1 MAISGFESASAA
13 ERMPWSRRLASW
25 RSAWLVVF
33 LVLLGPTSPPRK
45 ELVSTLSAGHA
56 EKANPVLLILDPGH
70 GGRDRGGYNENGFPY
85 KGERIP
91 EDPYTFD
98 VATRIDVTARAKGWE
113 TFFTVTPF
121 SLDSIPPKTEE
132 ETILGGRADM
142 VYNSR
147 ASRIAV
153 FPGKAG
159 LRLRLDAIREALDRA
174 PDSNAIFISIHFDYA
189 LPGISGA
196 KIYTAP
202 TLASHPFVR
211 ILSKTLTAHGFGY
224 GDDHGPRNN
233 IDTSQK
239 FIVLVEGIVEPRVL
253 IELGNFNNAKDRAR
267 ILSSSE
273 RQRYADVLIE
283 ALSDYLLR
291 RGA

>member
-1 MAISGFESASAA
+1 VGAVHSSILSVVG
-13 ERMPWSRRLASW
+13 LTSW
-25 RSAWLVVF
+25 LSAWLVVF
-33 LVLLGPTSPPRK
+33 LVLLGPTSTPRK

-98 VATRIDVTARAKGWE
+98 VATRIEATALARGWE
-113 TFFTVTPF
+113 TFVTVTPF
-121 SLDSIPPKTEE
+121 SRDSSTPQAEE
-132 ETILGGRADM
+132 RTILGGRADM

-159 LRLRLDAIREALDRA
+159 LRRRLDAVREALDLSPGA
-174 PDSNAIFISIHFDYA
+174 KSVFISIHFDYA
-189 LPGISGA
+189 LPAVSGA

-202 TLASHPFVR
+202 ALASHPFVR
-211 ILSKTLTAHGFGY
+211 ILSNTLTTRGFGY
-224 GDDHGPRNN
+224 GDGHGPRNN

-239 FIVLVEGIVEPRVL
+239 FIVLAEGIVEPRVL

-283 ALSDYLLR
+283 ALSEYLLR